1 MKARLYFRNQ
11 QRVRRVNQK
20 YLAGIIESLLD
31 DELRR
36 EQYALAVYLIG
47 PGAIAR
53 INETHLRHEGP
64 TDVIAFDYADS
75 TSPALLAGDIFI
87 CVDEAI
93 RQAPKYKTT
102 WQSELVRYVVHG
114 ILHLCGYDD
123 KQRAARKNM
132 KREEDRLMR
141 KLAARFDFRRLEIP
155 AENR

>member
-1 MKARLYFRNQ
+1 MKARLYLRNQ
-11 QRVRRVNQK
+11 QRARGVNRK
-20 YLAGIIESLLD
+20 YLAGIIEPLLR

-36 EQYALAVYLIG
+36 EQYALAVYLVG
-47 PGAIAR
+47 PDAIAR

-75 TSPALLAGDIFI
+75 GSPALLAGDIFV

-114 ILHLCGYDD
+114 ILHLSGYDD

-141 KLAARFDFRRLEIP
+141 QLASRFDFRKLEMSEQNP
-155 AENR
+155 